1 MVKAGLHKA
10 TSLMSKTVHSFME
23 RFFHRMTNLFNIQAS
38 SLQLSVQIFTL
49 SYVTTTVIWKK
60 AQFLNTMQLKQK
72 HNQNKKDELHY
83 CDCSSFYVRELCSV
97 YQKY

>member
-10 TSLMSKTVHSFME
+10 TSLMSKTVRSSAE
-23 RFFHRMTNLFNIQAS
+23 RFFHRMTNLFNSQAS

-60 AQFLNTMQLKQK
+60 STIFKYHAVKNKTTTRTRKMNFITVTALASMLENSVQFL
-72 HNQNKKDELHY
+72 
-83 CDCSSFYVRELCSV
+83 
-97 YQKY
+97 